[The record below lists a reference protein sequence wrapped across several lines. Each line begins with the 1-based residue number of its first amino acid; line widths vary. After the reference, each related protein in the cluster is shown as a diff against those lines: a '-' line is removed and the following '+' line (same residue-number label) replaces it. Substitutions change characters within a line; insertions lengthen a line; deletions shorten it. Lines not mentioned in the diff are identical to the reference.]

1 MSRLGRSSIAF
12 VEILQ
17 YVVVAFAVGGIVF
30 AIIDEADAIW
40 IRIVVA
46 VFWAAIG
53 AYSLGNIRRY
63 RATWRRRGRHG

>member
-1 MSRLGRSSIAF
+1 MSRLGRSSMVF
-12 VEILQ
+12 VQVLQ
-17 YVVVAFAVGGIVF
+17 YVVVAFAMGGVVF
-30 AIIDEADAIW
+30 AIIDETDAIW

-63 RATWRRRGRHG
+63 RATWKRRSRHG